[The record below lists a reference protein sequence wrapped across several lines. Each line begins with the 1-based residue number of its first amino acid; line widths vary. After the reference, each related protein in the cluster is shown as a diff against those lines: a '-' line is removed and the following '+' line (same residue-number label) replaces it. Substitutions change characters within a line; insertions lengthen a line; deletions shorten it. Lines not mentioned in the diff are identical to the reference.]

1 MGLHV
6 GASSC
11 ITQQR
16 KDYIHM
22 KAHKETLL
30 CFLNTDS
37 LVFLFCESPL
47 TLLSFLVNQTIRK
60 Y

>member
-1 MGLHV
+1 MGLHM
-6 GASSC
+6 GGSNC

-22 KAHKETLL
+22 ETHKQTLL
-30 CFLNTDS
+30 CFLSIDS
-37 LVFLFCESPL
+37 LVFLYCESPL